1 MKIKPS
7 TLVLALSMMSIMS
20 LGLADKAEAK
30 LDKEVLQS
38 RLEKIDQQAS
48 FGRLGVGVRDLAT
61 GDEFFLR
68 GDQRFP
74 MQSVF
79 KLPLAM
85 AVLDQVQ
92 NKHLYLKDKLKI
104 TADDLS
110 IQHSPLAENF
120 KGPEEFFTIA
130 QLIEAAI
137 CQSDNTAADVLMKKI
152 GKESVNKYLKAKGI
166 DTAFLRVDRLESE
179 LQTDWLGLGTFKKEW
194 ARTEHL
200 QAAILAVPAEKR
212 VQAIKTYQDDER
224 DTATPGA
231 MVDLLAKFDRG
242 EMLNHTYTDYLRTV
256 LLNCKTGKNRLFK
269 GLPRGS
275 TLAHK
280 TGTSGTYLGLC
291 SATNDVG
298 IATLPNG
305 NKAAIAVFLS
315 GAQATAKKRED
326 IIEQVAQAVSLAMRN

>member
-1 MKIKPS
+1 MKIK
-7 TLVLALSMMSIMS
+7 TITFVFALSAMLTLCSAKEAS
-20 LGLADKAEAK
+20 AK

-38 RLEKIDQQAS
+38 RLEKIDQEAS
-48 FGRLGVGVRDLAT
+48 FGRLGVGVRDLQS

-92 NKHLYLKDKLKI
+92 NKHLYLKDRLKI

-110 IQHSPLAENF
+110 IQHSPIAENF
-120 KGPEEFFTIA
+120 KGPEEFFA
-130 QLIEAAI
+130 VSQLIEAAI

-152 GKESVNKYLKAKGI
+152 GKENVNKYLKSKGL
-166 DTAFLRVDRLESE
+166 DTTALRVDRLESE
-179 LQTDWLGLGTFKKEW
+179 LQTDWLGLGAFKKEW
-194 ARTEHL
+194 ARTEPL
-200 QAAILAVPAEKR
+200 QAAILAIPADKR
-212 VQAIKTYQDDER
+212 VQAIKDYQDDER
-224 DTATPGA
+224 DTSTPGA

-256 LLNCKTGKNRLFK
+256 MLNCKTGKNRLMK

-275 TLAHK
+275 SLAHK
-280 TGTSGTYLGLC
+280 TGTSGEYMGLC

-298 IATLPNG
+298 IATLPG
-305 NKAAIAVFLS
+305 GKKAVIAVFLS
-315 GAQATAKKRED
+315 GARASAKKRED
-326 IIEQVAQAVSLAMRN
+326 IIEQVAQAVALALRN